1 MVDNTVANIWGDI
14 IRTIYRLLDTVVY
27 WLLGLMY
34 QIFFNVASAELFT
47 NETIK
52 NFYGRVQLILG
63 VFMIFKLAVSIV
75 KGIVNPDTFVDK
87 KEGMGNI
94 IYRIMFALVM
104 LTIIAPINIPN
115 ARNEYEIQLNN
126 NGLLFGTLY
135 SLQNRILSN
144 NTLGKLILGT
154 NDGVTVQV
162 GNTNSG
168 SQKQKLKEAADLF
181 TSTILKGF
189 IRINLSPDAA
199 SDDETQS
206 SNWMCKDD
214 LDEDTKQAYTGTTSE
229 VPDPE
234 VIIGLTSLKC
244 DSPNAGT
251 IAKIFNSDQR
261 YMFAYRGLISAIV
274 GGVFVYILLNFTVDI
289 AVRAIKLAILRLL
302 APIPIIAYIDP
313 NGEKQAFNSWTKL
326 LTSTYLDLFL
336 RLAIIYFVIFLVQDI
351 TMNGL
356 VMNQATG
363 VVGILTY
370 IFIFLGLFIFAKQAP
385 KFIKQVFG
393 MKDDGGKLF
402 GGLGEAIGAVGWA
415 ASRAAAPLA
424 VGLGGVGAAAAGYRA
439 AQAENDALHP
449 GSRLNGLRNFGAG
462 LVNAMGARHA
472 GAQAIRGA
480 KDHHLAAAMKAMQ
493 QHNVTR
499 AAHST
504 PMGRFVDNM
513 YGLANGRTLAEVDQ
527 GVINDNKAAVSS
539 LKNWKKMLQ
548 EESKKSGTHQGTVS
562 INGQQRSFNYEKL
575 VAAKS
580 GAHNGVFSYNGVQY
594 NVSDFDSNVMSKIED
609 TQAQAFYQDW
619 RSGAV
624 SNGKMDTEWQNV
636 QKATH
641 DAGMDRGETYV
652 DSDNNTHTWGAFTG
666 AYTEIGAQIGRGNKK
681 QSDMETNMRN
691 IMHRANSQSNKK

>member
-214 LDEDTKQAYTGTTSE
+214 LDEDTKQAYTGTNSKA
-229 VPDPE
+229 PDPE
-234 VIIGLTSLKC
+234 VVIGLTSLKC
-244 DSPNAGT
+244 DAPNAGT

-313 NGEKQAFNSWTKL
+313 SGEKQAFSSWTKL

-402 GGLGEAIGAVGWA
+402 GGLGEALGVA
-415 ASRAAAPLA
+415 A
-424 VGLGGVGAAAAGYRA
+424 VGAAAVGSAVTGWKATAASRSERGLGSNIFSNAGGALVQGMLGTKSAWTAYGKAKDNQWKSVTDDAISFNSKWYGHARDGA
-439 AQAENDALHP
+439 TRGGMATSRSQAIFTGDTSAQAVEREKAAMKNYEALYKHAAAKADTDGLYKYNGKSVKELKEEFERTKLSGASVAEQKRAEDAYKDAQKHYISDVISDSLH
-449 GSRLNGLRNFGAG
+449 GTSNYLAAAG
-462 LVNAMGARHA
+462 TTDRHA
-472 GAQAIRGA
+472 GSQFEFVKADVLESEKIRKGYEDVLGTTEIA
-480 KDHHLAAAMKAMQ
+480 TADDFKNNHFSASNRQYDIEHSTQHNINKANDAAA
-493 QHNVTR
+493 
-499 AAHST
+499 
-504 PMGRFVDNM
+504 GI
-513 YGLANGRTLAEVDQ
+513 GG
-527 GVINDNKAAVSS
+527 
-539 LKNWKKMLQ
+539 KK
-548 EESKKSGTHQGTVS
+548 
-562 INGQQRSFNYEKL
+562 
-575 VAAKS
+575 
-580 GAHNGVFSYNGVQY
+580 
-594 NVSDFDSNVMSKIED
+594 
-609 TQAQAFYQDW
+609 
-619 RSGAV
+619 
-624 SNGKMDTEWQNV
+624 
-636 QKATH
+636 
-641 DAGMDRGETYV
+641 
-652 DSDNNTHTWGAFTG
+652 
-666 AYTEIGAQIGRGNKK
+666 
-681 QSDMETNMRN
+681 
-691 IMHRANSQSNKK
+691 

>member
-206 SNWMCKDD
+206 GNWMCKDD
-214 LDEDTKQAYTGTTSE
+214 LDEDTKQAYTGTNSKA
-229 VPDPE
+229 PDPE
-234 VIIGLTSLKC
+234 VVIGSTSLKC
-244 DSPNAGT
+244 DAPNAGM

-289 AVRAIKLAILRLL
+289 AVRAIKLAVLRLL

-313 NGEKQAFNSWTKL
+313 NGEKQAFSSWTKL
-326 LTSTYLDLFL
+326 LTSTYLDLFI

-402 GGLGEAIGAVGWA
+402 GGFGEALGMAAGFGAIGAATVGSAVTGWQANA
-415 ASRAAAPLA
+415 ASREAR
-424 VGLGGVGAAAAGYRA
+424 GLSTTG
-439 AQAENDALHP
+439 
-449 GSRLNGLRNFGAG
+449 FGAMASNVG
-462 LVNAMGARHA
+462 GALLQGMKGGRSA
-472 GAQAIRGA
+472 FGAFAKA
-480 KDHHLAAAMKAMQ
+480 KDHHLKAVTDDSIAMNTKWMNSSRDGATRLGMLDSR
-493 QHNVTR
+493 TR
-499 AAHST
+499 A
-504 PMGRFVDNM
+504 
-513 YGLANGRTLAEVDQ
+513 
-527 GVINDNKAAVSS
+527 
-539 LKNWKKMLQ
+539 
-548 EESKKSGTHQGTVS
+548 
-562 INGQQRSFNYEKL
+562 
-575 VAAKS
+575 
-580 GAHNGVFSYNGVQY
+580 VFGG
-594 NVSDFDSNVMSKIED
+594 D
-609 TQAQAFYQDW
+609 TRAQATEREKGNMKSYAALYKHATTKADADGKYIDSV
-619 RSGAV
+619 SGKSVKALKEEFERTKLA
-624 SNGKMDTEWQNV
+624 GAPIGV
-636 QKATH
+636 QKAAEDAYKEAQGRYLSDVISDTLNGTSLYSAKAGGTTTGDGRQFDIVAADIREAETIRGSYEDTLGNTAIT
-641 DAGMDRGETYV
+641 DAGDFKTRHFAASDREYAIDHDPHHSGHKADDAAAGV
-652 DSDNNTHTWGAFTG
+652 GG
-666 AYTEIGAQIGRGNKK
+666 KK
-681 QSDMETNMRN
+681 
-691 IMHRANSQSNKK
+691 

>member
-206 SNWMCKDD
+206 GNWMCKDD
-214 LDEDTKQAYTGTTSE
+214 LDEDTKQAYTGTNSKA
-229 VPDPE
+229 PDPE
-234 VIIGLTSLKC
+234 VVIGLTSLKC
-244 DSPNAGT
+244 DAPNAGM

-289 AVRAIKLAILRLL
+289 AVRAIKLAVLRLL

-313 NGEKQAFNSWTKL
+313 NGEKQAFSSWTKL
-326 LTSTYLDLFL
+326 LTSTYLDLFI

-402 GGLGEAIGAVGWA
+402 GGFGEALGMAAGFGAIGAAGVGSAITGWKATA
-415 ASRAAAPLA
+415 ASRTER
-424 VGLGGVGAAAAGYRA
+424 GLNSSFMANAGG
-439 AQAENDALHP
+439 ALIH
-449 GSRLNGLRNFGAG
+449 GMSGTTSAFGAF
-462 LVNAMGARHA
+462 AK
-472 GAQAIRGA
+472 A
-480 KDHHLAAAMKAMQ
+480 KDHHLKAVTDDSIARNNKHYNLFSQGASYAGMGNSRVRSVFGGDTAATKLERSAAAQKSFADYYKHATAKADADSNWTNASGQTVKGLKEEFERTKLSGASVAEQKRAEDAYKKAQAELITDVMQ
-493 QHNVTR
+493 GRYTTGGQSEHIR
-499 AAHST
+499 AAYESASRIANSFVGT
-504 PMGRFVDNM
+504 EYELTRFSDTADSWKLAQFDALDNE
-513 YGLANGRTLAEVDQ
+513 YNIKDSSQLKIAKAND
-527 GVINDNKAAVSS
+527 
-539 LKNWKKMLQ
+539 
-548 EESKKSGTHQGTVS
+548 
-562 INGQQRSFNYEKL
+562 
-575 VAAKS
+575 S
-580 GAHNGVFSYNGVQY
+580 GAGVG
-594 NVSDFDSNVMSKIED
+594 
-609 TQAQAFYQDW
+609 
-619 RSGAV
+619 
-624 SNGKMDTEWQNV
+624 GK
-636 QKATH
+636 K
-641 DAGMDRGETYV
+641 
-652 DSDNNTHTWGAFTG
+652 
-666 AYTEIGAQIGRGNKK
+666 
-681 QSDMETNMRN
+681 
-691 IMHRANSQSNKK
+691 